1 MGVVFSCEIGCQHWL
16 RSQRQPLPSCSSKG
30 KSELSGI
37 GCAVACSDVVTV
49 MTPHPRMLWLKR
61 LKTQPRLC
69 QHCQLCVCVC
79 VWVWI
84 HHLSLCTAL
93 DQNALLPNSGYP
105 TSRLTGPSGMD
116 LIFRLKFK
124 LNFKLWDG
132 LTPDKWFTCHTYS
145 GKSRICIKES
155 ESDSWHNLFKH
166 LKYGFLS
173 AHHVLHTDLGTQQVS
188 DLGHLT
194 L

>member
-1 MGVVFSCEIGCQHWL
+1 MCSRLL
-16 RSQRQPLPSCSSKG
+16 RCCNRDDSS
-30 KSELSGI
+30 STHVMAQEAENTAQALSTLS
-37 GCAVACSDVVTV
+37 A
-49 MTPHPRMLWLKR
+49 L
-61 LKTQPRLC
+61 
-69 QHCQLCVCVC
+69 CVC